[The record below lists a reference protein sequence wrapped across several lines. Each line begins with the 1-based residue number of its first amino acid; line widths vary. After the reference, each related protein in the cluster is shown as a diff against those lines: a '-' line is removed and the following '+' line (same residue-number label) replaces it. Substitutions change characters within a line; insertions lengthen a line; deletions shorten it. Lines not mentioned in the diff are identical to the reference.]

1 MTTVLIVDDD
11 ASIRFAMADF
21 LGAHGIAAAC
31 AASREEAQAMLE
43 AAHYEVVITDLRLTP
58 FDDAEGLRIVRLL
71 GERYEDTA
79 CIVLTAFGSAE
90 TEAYARRHG
99 AKAFLHKPLPMKQ
112 LLQIMTTLLPVR
124 PGDGQVISSDAAES
138 DGAPGRRPSDE
149 EVIAPDR
156 GCPTQDGAAAR
167 AAAHRMVLPGE
178 HLEAIVDLIWEDVGR
193 RVPRTHV
200 VAVASAV
207 TRELQD
213 ARIMAYVPLF
223 VRRVATRRLLDEQAA
238 SDAGTS
244 PMPGCRR

>member
-43 AAHYEVVITDLRLTP
+43 AGRYEVVITDLRLTP

-90 TEAYARRHG
+90 TEAYARHYG

-112 LLQIMTTLLPVR
+112 LLQIMTALLPAP
-124 PGDGQVISSDAAES
+124 PGGEQAISSEAAAP
-138 DGAPGRRPSDE
+138 DGVRAQRPSDE
-149 EVIAPDR
+149 DMIAPGR
-156 GCPTQDGAAAR
+156 GDSSQDGAAGR
-167 AAAHRMVLPGE
+167 AGVDRMVLPGE
-178 HLEAIVDLIWEDVGR
+178 HLEAIVDLVWEDVGR
-193 RVPRTHV
+193 RVPRTRV
-200 VAVASAV
+200 TAVANAV
-207 TRELQD
+207 ARELQD
-213 ARIMAYVPLF
+213 ARIVAYVPLF
-223 VRRVATRRLLDEQAA
+223 IRRVATRRLLDEQALPGSGSA
-238 SDAGTS
+238 PTH
-244 PMPGCRR
+244 GCRG